1 MDPVDTLHAVSR
13 QEALLGQYEQLLQA
27 LVENSTQ
34 MAMAMADLMQQVMLL
49 VGPALQPAG
58 PTASATG
65 TSPWIP
71 SMHICNPE
79 LFHGDLNKCQGFL
92 QCQLVFRQKALFFTN
107 DFPKVS
113 NLVGLLRG
121 KALA

>member
-1 MDPVDTLHAVSR
+1 MDPAHTLHAVSR

-27 LVENSTQ
+27 LVENSIQ
-34 MAMAMADLMQQVMLL
+34 MAMAMADLMQQVMLP

-71 SMHICNPE
+71 SMHICNPG

-92 QCQLVFRQKALFFTN
+92 QCQLVFRQKAHFFHKR
-107 DFPKVS
+107 FPQSV
-113 NLVGLLRG
+113 
-121 KALA
+121 